1 MGSGDT
7 GRRQSGDFETLY
19 QVVEVL
25 DIVRWFSLSRSRFH
39 SLDEFLKISIK
50 LYSSVCNEDPVVS
63 SKAR

>member
-1 MGSGDT
+1 MGSSDT

-25 DIVRWFSLSRSRFH
+25 DIVGWFSLSRSRFH